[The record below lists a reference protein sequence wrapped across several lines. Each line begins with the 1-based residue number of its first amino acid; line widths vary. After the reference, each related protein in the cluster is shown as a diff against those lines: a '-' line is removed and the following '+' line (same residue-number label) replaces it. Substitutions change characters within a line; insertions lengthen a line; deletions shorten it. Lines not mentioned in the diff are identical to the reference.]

1 MQMIPPAMLLI
12 LKKWWPVIAAA
23 ALFGLLLT
31 LAYCSGEDAGK
42 SGEVVKQQEREI
54 ETQRDLN
61 TAGENASAARVKDA
75 VEAIQQEKELTDAI
89 EATDDPDARR
99 ALRGCVILRQQ
110 GRNLA
115 DVPACRRF
123 ASED

>member
-1 MQMIPPAMLLI
+1 MIPPTAVLL

-61 TAGENASAARVKDA
+61 TANEDAASARVKDA

-89 EATDDPDARR
+89 EATDDPDTRR

-115 DVPACRRF
+115 DIPACRRF
-123 ASED
+123 AIQD

>member
-1 MQMIPPAMLLI
+1 MIPPAALLI

-42 SGEVVKQQEREI
+42 SGEIVKQQEREI

-61 TAGENASAARVKDA
+61 TANEDAASARVKDA
-75 VEAIQQEKELTDAI
+75 VEAIRQEKELTDAL
-89 EATDDPDARR
+89 EATDNPDRQR

-110 GRNLA
+110 GRDTSNI
-115 DVPACRRF
+115 PACR
-123 ASED
+123 